1 MLCLEKEE
9 FENMYKEARYNDL
22 FMFLESKGYSVDD
35 LKKDPKKMEEVASS
49 VSVELLKGKDEVEIF
64 AALFE
69 YSDVYG
75 SDSMVCFV
83 LKDTIDP
90 RKTPIATLEELK
102 ASIREDSLTDFS
114 IMSDDGLRQFQLKQ
128 YKGKATTVDLFTFI
142 NEKVAH
148 YGKDLGNVNLLIVI
162 QSADSDIGN
171 IDFKELHERIKSIGL
186 KSESDI
192 LISYNEENKF
202 DVINSV
208 YPTLGTNRKKRP
220 KVFKWHKERAG

>member
-22 FMFLESKGYSVDD
+22 FIFLESKGYSVDD

-49 VSVELLKGKDEVEIF
+49 VSAELLKGKDEVEIF

-83 LKDTIDP
+83 MKDTIDP
-90 RKTPIATLEELK
+90 RKKSVATLEELK
-102 ASIREDSLTDFS
+102 DSIREDSLTDFS

-128 YKGKATTVDLFTFI
+128 YKGKATTVDLFAFI
-142 NEKVAH
+142 VEKVTH

-162 QSADSDIGN
+162 QSPDSDIGD
-171 IDFKELHERIKSIGL
+171 IDFEELHERIKSIGL

-208 YPTLGTNRKKRP
+208 YPTLGTNRKERP
-220 KVFKWHKERAG
+220 KEFKWHKERMA